1 MRTIENYLSEVL
13 EIYRV
18 VEENQ
23 NKINALYKE
32 AKEQINNTF
41 YDDERYKKEDNEY
54 LKCIES
60 YSTN

>member
-32 AKEQINNTF
+32 AKEQINNTV
-41 YDDERYKKEDNEY
+41 YDDERYKTNDKEY

-60 YSTN
+60 YSTV